1 MDGFAAAE
9 ARRRS
14 PLRLAALVAVGVLV
28 VAAVAAGGLYLWLRS
43 YAPLAALDADFAPG
57 AGIGADVLP
66 VAGSG
71 GKPVFFPA
79 YRRGRSFEAAFTLRN
94 TGRFQVT
101 VTGFTPSPPAATPP
115 SVRPSALLGTDSAT
129 ASADPG
135 DLLPFQEVKL
145 ARDDTAILVVRYR
158 LDCTGAKASTP
169 DVYSDSIRLRFS
181 YLSLFHR
188 TQTVKLPFAVT
199 LRCVGGPPA
208 TP

>member
-1 MDGFAAAE
+1 MNGSAAGNLD
-9 ARRRS
+9 RRH
-14 PLRLAALVAVGVLV
+14 PLRVAGLV
-28 VAAVAAGGLYLWLRS
+28 VGGALLVAAGAAAALYVWLGS
-43 YAPLAALDADFAPG
+43 YAPLAALDTDFAPG
-57 AGIGADVLP
+57 SGVGADVQP

-79 YRRGRSFEAAFTLRN
+79 YRRGRTFEAAFTLRN

-101 VTGFTPSPPAATPP
+101 VTGLAPEARAAQPWVGP
-115 SVRPSALLGTDSAT
+115 VSLLGTDSAT

-135 DLLPFQEVKL
+135 DLLPFQDVRL
-145 ARDDTAILVVRYR
+145 ARGDTAILVVRYR
-158 LDCTGAKASTP
+158 LDCRRAKATTP
-169 DVYSDSIRLRFS
+169 DVYSNQIRLRFS

-188 TQTVKLPFAVT
+188 TQTVALPFAVT

>member
-1 MDGFAAAE
+1 MDGFTAGDID
-9 ARRRS
+9 RRH
-14 PLRLAALVAVGVLV
+14 PLRVAGLVVVGVLL
-28 VAAVAAGGLYLWLRS
+28 VAAVAAAALYVWLGS
-43 YAPLAALDADFAPG
+43 YAPLAALDTDFAPG
-57 AGIGADVLP
+57 SGVGADVQP

-79 YRRGRSFEAAFTLRN
+79 YRRGRAFEAAFTLRN

-101 VTGFTPSPPAATPP
+101 VTGLAPEAPPVQPWVGP
-115 SVRPSALLGTDSAT
+115 VALLGTDSAT

-135 DLLPFQEVKL
+135 DLLPFQDVKL
-145 ARDDTAILVVRYR
+145 ARGDTAILVVRYR
-158 LDCTGAKASTP
+158 LDCTGAAATKP
-169 DVYSDSIRLRFS
+169 DVYSDRIRLHFT

-188 TQTVKLPFAVT
+188 TQTVTLPFAVT

>member
-1 MDGFAAAE
+1 MDGNSAVDLH
-9 ARRRS
+9 RRH
-14 PLRLAALVAVGVLV
+14 PLRVAALVAGGVLL
-28 VAAVAAGGLYLWLRS
+28 VAAVAVAGLYVWFRS
-43 YAPLAALDADFAPG
+43 YAPLAALDTDFAPG
-57 AGIGADVLP
+57 SGVGADVQP

-79 YRRGRSFEAAFTLRN
+79 YRRGRIFEAAFTLRN

-101 VTGFTPSPPAATPP
+101 VAGLAPRAPATPP
-115 SVRPSALLGTDSAT
+115 WVGPVALLGTDSAT

-145 ARDDTAILVVRYR
+145 ARGDTAILVVRYR
-158 LDCTGAKASTP
+158 LDCRGAKATTP
-169 DVYSDSIRLRFS
+169 DVYSDSVRLRFS

-188 TQTVKLPFAVT
+188 TQTVTLPFAVT

>member
-1 MDGFAAAE
+1 MDGFASGE
-9 ARRRS
+9 NDRRH
-14 PLRLAALVAVGVLV
+14 PLRLAGLVTGGVLL
-28 VAAVAAGGLYLWLRS
+28 VAAVAAGALYVWLGS
-43 YAPLAALDADFAPG
+43 YAPLAALDTDFAPG
-57 AGIGADVLP
+57 SGVGADVQP
-66 VAGSG
+66 IAGSG

-79 YRRGRSFEAAFTLRN
+79 YRRGRAFEAAFTLRN

-101 VTGFTPSPPAATPP
+101 VTGLTPDTPAAAPW
-115 SVRPSALLGTDSAT
+115 VGAAALLGTDSAT

-135 DLLPFQEVKL
+135 DLLPFQDVKL
-145 ARDDTAILVVRYR
+145 ARGDSAILVVRYR
-158 LDCTGAKASTP
+158 LDCARSTKTAP
-169 DVYSDSIRLRFS
+169 DVYSDRIRLRFS

>member
-1 MDGFAAAE
+1 MDGSAAADLD
-9 ARRRS
+9 RRH
-14 PLRLAALVAVGVLV
+14 PLRLAGLVVGGALL
-28 VAAVAAGGLYLWLRS
+28 VAAVAAAVLYVWLGS
-43 YAPLAALDADFAPG
+43 YAPLAALDTDFAPG
-57 AGIGADVLP
+57 SGVGADVQP

-79 YRRGRSFEAAFTLRN
+79 YRRGRAFEAAFTLRN

-101 VTGFTPSPPAATPP
+101 ITALAPEAPTAPP
-115 SVRPSALLGTDSAT
+115 SVGPVALLGTDSAT

-135 DLLPFQEVKL
+135 DLLPFQDIKL
-145 ARDDTAILVVRYR
+145 ARGDTAILVVRYR
-158 LDCTGAKASTP
+158 LNCTGAVASTS
-169 DVYSDSIRLRFS
+169 DVYSDRIRLRFS

-208 TP
+208 NP

>member
-1 MDGFAAAE
+1 MDGNAAAGLE
-9 ARRRS
+9 RRH
-14 PLRLAALVAVGVLV
+14 PLRAAGLVAGGVLL
-28 VAAVAAGGLYLWLRS
+28 VAAAAAGGLYVWLGS
-43 YAPLAALDADFAPG
+43 YAPLVAVDTDFAPG
-57 AGIGADVLP
+57 SGVGADVQP

-79 YRRGRSFEAAFTLRN
+79 YRRGRAFDAAFTLRN

-101 VTGFTPSPPAATPP
+101 VAGLAAQAPAAPP
-115 SVRPSALLGTDSAT
+115 FIGPVALLGTDSAT

-135 DLLPFQEVKL
+135 DLLPFQAVKL
-145 ARDDTAILVVRYR
+145 ARGDTAILVVRYR
-158 LDCTGAKASTP
+158 LDCTGAKATTP
-169 DVYSDSIRLRFS
+169 DVYSDSVKLRFS

-188 TQTVKLPFAVT
+188 TQTVTLPFAVT

>member
-1 MDGFAAAE
+1 MDGSAAADLD
-9 ARRRS
+9 RRH
-14 PLRLAALVAVGVLV
+14 PLRLAGLVVGGALL
-28 VAAVAAGGLYLWLRS
+28 VAAVAAAVLYVWLGS
-43 YAPLAALDADFAPG
+43 YAPLAALDTDFAPG
-57 AGIGADVLP
+57 SGVGADVQP

-79 YRRGRSFEAAFTLRN
+79 YRRGRAFEAAFTLRN

-101 VTGFTPSPPAATPP
+101 ITALAPEAPAAPP
-115 SVRPSALLGTDSAT
+115 SVGPVALLGTDSAT

-135 DLLPFQEVKL
+135 DLLPFQDVKL
-145 ARDDTAILVVRYR
+145 ARGDTAILVVRYR
-158 LDCTGAKASTP
+158 LNCTGAVASTS
-169 DVYSDSIRLRFS
+169 DVYSDRIRLRFS

-208 TP
+208 NP